1 MRTGDSKHRKL
12 FREVWQCTEGVNRKA
27 YEQETVLES
36 GFHSDSNCYSGSG
49 CIYDKE
55 PEYFQILIR
64 SNIGGKFQ
72 HLGIQVAYDFWLGLN
87 CNRKFVEK
95 LAIIEKKREV
105 D

>member
-1 MRTGDSKHRKL
+1 MH
-12 FREVWQCTEGVNRKA
+12 
-27 YEQETVLES
+27 EQETVLES
-36 GFHSDSNCYSGSG
+36 GFHSDSNCYSGYG

-64 SNIGGKFQ
+64 RSNIGRKFQ
-72 HLGIQVAYDFWLGLN
+72 DLGTQVAYDFWLGIN

-95 LAIIEKKREV
+95 LAIIEKKRDV